1 MRPEF
6 SNSKVRM
13 LGNMTMDDHITAAC
27 WLNIEDQELRQKL
40 IDYIKREKKN
50 MNVHLSRR
58 TGQGYEETK
67 VATFNLFLNEPR
79 EEQSSQPTEGI
90 SNGGFPE

>member
-27 WLNIEDQELRQKL
+27 WLNISDPELHQKL
-40 IDYIKREKKN
+40 IDYIKREKR
-50 MNVHLSRR
+50 V
-58 TGQGYEETK
+58 
-67 VATFNLFLNEPR
+67 
-79 EEQSSQPTEGI
+79 
-90 SNGGFPE
+90 